1 LSFSTVST
9 NDLKASMTD
18 KWNMSTEYRWNNS
31 EKVKPTFL
39 GKEIVPESHI
49 HHKPHIECPDLP
61 DERPGA

>member
-1 LSFSTVST
+1 
-9 NDLKASMTD
+9 MTD